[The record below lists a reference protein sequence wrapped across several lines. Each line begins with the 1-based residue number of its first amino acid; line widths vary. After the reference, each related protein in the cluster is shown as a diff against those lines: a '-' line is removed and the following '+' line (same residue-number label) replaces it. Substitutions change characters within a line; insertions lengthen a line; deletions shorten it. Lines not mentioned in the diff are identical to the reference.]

1 MSFRSKE
8 ESHKLSPLCDFS
20 LRRNDKL
27 IYMKKILKIL
37 IPILVISLLAFMGYK
52 VVNKINHKKQ
62 VAQNIKK
69 MPAFSYVT
77 LENKEFTQENLAQNK
92 ATLFIYFN
100 SECDF
105 CNHEAEMVQ
114 QNIEQLKDIQ
124 VVFIS
129 YEPIERIKAFATK
142 FKLLH
147 HDNIHFLSDSKI
159 TFATTFDVK
168 SMPCLVLYDKDN
180 NLIEKIKG
188 QVKIETVLEKFNN

>member
-1 MSFRSKE
+1 
-8 ESHKLSPLCDFS
+8 
-20 LRRNDKL
+20 
-27 IYMKKILKIL
+27 MKKILKIL
-37 IPILVISLLAFMGYK
+37 LPILVLSLLAFMGYN

-62 VAQNIKK
+62 IAENIKK

-77 LENKEFTQENLAQNK
+77 LENKVFTNEKLKQNK
-92 ATLFIYFN
+92 PTLFIYFN

-114 QNIEQLKDIQ
+114 QNIEQLKAIQ

-129 YEPIERIKAFATK
+129 YEPIEKIKSFAAK

-168 SMPCLVLYDKDN
+168 SMPCLVLYDKEN

-188 QVKIETVLEKFNN
+188 QVKIEMVLEKFQNF

>member
-1 MSFRSKE
+1 
-8 ESHKLSPLCDFS
+8 
-20 LRRNDKL
+20 
-27 IYMKKILKIL
+27 MKKILKIL
-37 IPILVISLLAFMGYK
+37 LPILVLSLLAIMGYK
-52 VVNKINHKKQ
+52 VVSKINHKKQ
-62 VAQNIKK
+62 VAENIKK
-69 MPAFSYVT
+69 MPTFSYVT
-77 LENKEFTQENLAQNK
+77 LENKIFTQKSLVQSTP
-92 ATLFIYFN
+92 TLFIYFN

-129 YEPIERIKAFATK
+129 YEPVEKIKQFATK
-142 FKLLH
+142 FNLLH

-188 QVKIETVLEKFNN
+188 QVKIETVLQKFQNF

>member
-1 MSFRSKE
+1 
-8 ESHKLSPLCDFS
+8 
-20 LRRNDKL
+20 
-27 IYMKKILKIL
+27 MKKTLKIV
-37 IPILVISLLAFMGYK
+37 IPILVISLLVFMGYK
-52 VVNKINHKKQ
+52 VVSKINHKKQ
-62 VAQNIKK
+62 VAENIKK
-69 MPAFSYVT
+69 MPTFSYIT
-77 LENKEFTQENLAQNK
+77 LENKVFTQENLVQNTP
-92 ATLFIYFN
+92 TLFIYFN

-129 YEPIERIKAFATK
+129 YEPVEKIKQFANNY
-142 FKLLH
+142 KLLNH
-147 HDNIHFLSDSKI
+147 ANISFLSDSKI

-188 QVKIETVLEKFNN
+188 QVKMETVLEKFHN

>member
-1 MSFRSKE
+1 
-8 ESHKLSPLCDFS
+8 
-20 LRRNDKL
+20 
-27 IYMKKILKIL
+27 MKKIFKIV

-52 VVNKINHKKQ
+52 VVSKINHKKQ
-62 VAQNIKK
+62 VAENIKK

-77 LENKEFTQENLAQNK
+77 LENKVFTQESLVQSTP
-92 ATLFIYFN
+92 TLFIYFN

-129 YEPIERIKAFATK
+129 YEPIEKIKQFATK
-142 FKLLH
+142 FKLLNY
-147 HDNIHFLSDSKI
+147 DNIYFLSDSKI

-168 SMPCLVLYDKDN
+168 SMPCLVLYDKEN

-188 QVKIETVLEKFNN
+188 QVKIETVLEKFHN

>member
-1 MSFRSKE
+1 
-8 ESHKLSPLCDFS
+8 
-20 LRRNDKL
+20 
-27 IYMKKILKIL
+27 MKKILKIL
-37 IPILVISLLAFMGYK
+37 LPILVLSLLAIMGYN

-62 VAQNIKK
+62 IAENIKK

-77 LENKEFTQENLAQNK
+77 LENKVFTNEKLKQNK
-92 ATLFIYFN
+92 PTLFIYFN

-114 QNIEQLKDIQ
+114 QNIEQLKAIQ
-124 VVFIS
+124 VIFIS
-129 YEPIERIKAFATK
+129 YEPIEKIKQFATK
-142 FKLLH
+142 FKLLNH
-147 HDNIHFLSDSKI
+147 ANISFLFDTKI

-188 QVKIETVLEKFNN
+188 QVKIETVLKKFHN

>member
-1 MSFRSKE
+1 
-8 ESHKLSPLCDFS
+8 
-20 LRRNDKL
+20 
-27 IYMKKILKIL
+27 MKRTLKIIL
-37 IPILVISLLAFMGYK
+37 PILVISLLAFMGYK
-52 VVNKINHKKQ
+52 VVSKINHKKQ
-62 VAQNIKK
+62 VAENIKK

-77 LENKEFTQENLAQNK
+77 LENKIFTQKSLVQSTP
-92 ATLFIYFN
+92 TLFIYFN

-129 YEPIERIKAFATK
+129 YEPIEKIKSFAAK

-188 QVKIETVLEKFNN
+188 QVKIETVLQKFRN

>member
-1 MSFRSKE
+1 
-8 ESHKLSPLCDFS
+8 
-20 LRRNDKL
+20 
-27 IYMKKILKIL
+27 MKKILKIL
-37 IPILVISLLAFMGYK
+37 LPILVLSLLAIMGYK
-52 VVNKINHKKQ
+52 VVSKINHKKQ
-62 VAQNIKK
+62 VAENIKK
-69 MPAFSYVT
+69 MPTFSYVT
-77 LENKEFTQENLAQNK
+77 LENKIFTQKSLVQSTP
-92 ATLFIYFN
+92 TLFIYFN

-129 YEPIERIKAFATK
+129 YEPVEKIKQFATK
-142 FKLLH
+142 FNLLH

-188 QVKIETVLEKFNN
+188 QVKMETVLEKFHN

>member
-1 MSFRSKE
+1 
-8 ESHKLSPLCDFS
+8 
-20 LRRNDKL
+20 
-27 IYMKKILKIL
+27 MKKILKIV
-37 IPILVISLLAFMGYK
+37 IPILIISLLAFMSYK
-52 VVNKINHKKQ
+52 VVNKINYKNQ
-62 VAQNIKK
+62 VAENIKK
-69 MPAFSYVT
+69 MPAFSYLT
-77 LENKEFTQENLAQNK
+77 LGNKIFTNENLEK
-92 ATLFIYFN
+92 GKPTLFIYFN

-114 QNIEQLKDIQ
+114 QNLEQLKDIQ

-129 YEPIERIKAFATK
+129 YENLEKIKSFAAK

-159 TFATTFDVK
+159 TFAATFDVK

-188 QVKIETVLEKFNN
+188 QVKIETVLEKF